1 MASAAYRGKPRVNW
15 KFGREPGSQS
25 RDRMPRQ
32 ILGRVRLRLGAF
44 MDESFH
50 KMSKPYSQMTP
61 AERLADRIAKNR
73 EIDRRVQEAKA
84 AASAPAEVRH
94 RRKAAADALEE
105 FQRIKRERGIDAAS
119 DYVHEKSKAQE

>member
-1 MASAAYRGKPRVNW
+1 
-15 KFGREPGSQS
+15 
-25 RDRMPRQ
+25 
-32 ILGRVRLRLGAF
+32 
-44 MDESFH
+44 MDESFY

-84 AASAPAEVRH
+84 ATTAPVEVRQ

-119 DYVHEKSKAQE
+119 DYVRNKDKAPQD